1 MILVTAA
8 TGKLGRR
15 VVEALVRRVGA
26 SKVIAGARSTEKAA
40 GLFDP
45 AVTVRAVD
53 YSRPDTLD
61 AALAGVERVL
71 LISGTNFGQRV
82 AEHTA
87 VIEAAKRAG
96 VKQLAYT
103 SLLKGD
109 RSPMRIASEHAG
121 TEAVLRASGVP
132 FTVLRNGWYTENYT
146 DNAEASLAHGA
157 MIGAAGEGR
166 VSVASRDDYAEA
178 AAVALTTPGHEGRT
192 WELAGDT
199 AHTLAEVAAA
209 VARASGRTCAYV
221 DMPEAVY
228 RDTLVKVGLPAV
240 VAEILADADA
250 GLAKGALEDHG
261 GDLRALLGRPTI
273 SLADAVN
280 RAFGV

>member
-26 SKVIAGARSTEKAA
+26 SKVIAGARSPEKAA

-103 SLLKGD
+103 SILKGD
-109 RSPMRIASEHAG
+109 RSPMRIAGEHVG

-146 DNAEASLAHGA
+146 DHAEASLAHGA

-209 VARASGRTCAYV
+209 VARASGRPCAYV
-221 DMPEAVY
+221 DMPESVY
-228 RDTLVKVGLPAV
+228 RDTLVKVGLPAAG
-240 VAEILADADA
+240 AEILADADA
-250 GLAKGALEDHG
+250 CIAKGALEDHG